1 MSQESSAT
9 MPLVFLSIYN
19 RAQRK
24 RVNILLLELTL
35 LTLCMGCVATGKICL
50 FAVLGCLLIAV
61 VLVSLVLWSEVSHLR
76 QMHLKLLE
84 LCRQSLPDADSRLTE
99 EFE

>member
-1 MSQESSAT
+1 MPQESSVT

-24 RVNILLLELTL
+24 RVNILLLEITL
-35 LTLCMGCVATGKICL
+35 LTLCMGIVATGKLCL

-61 VLVSLVLWSEVSHLR
+61 VLVCMVLWSEVSHLR
-76 QMHLKLLE
+76 QMHLNLLE

>member
-1 MSQESSAT
+1 MPQESSVT

-24 RVNILLLELTL
+24 RVNILLLEITL
-35 LTLCMGCVATGKICL
+35 LTLCMGCVATGKLCV

-61 VLVSLVLWSEVSHLR
+61 VLVSLVPYFIGLFNCLYLS
-76 QMHLKLLE
+76 QF
-84 LCRQSLPDADSRLTE
+84 LTD
-99 EFE
+99 FGQILDYKSYDQY